1 MYILHEK
8 IFEWIRIWLELLKVN
23 FLLLVN
29 IIFPYLRQGINL
41 ICFILFL
48 H

>member
-8 IFEWIRIWLELLKVN
+8 IFEWIRIWLELLKVD
-23 FLLLVN
+23 FLLLV